1 MVISKC
7 HCLFYFMRFLIFIFS
22 ILCSLSCFAEP
33 IQNGSQDSLERALIK
48 YVQDKPHDIYYGDC
62 PAWSEEQLDFLK
74 KQFLTYLPDSTD
86 LLDVVDLDVQDK
98 NIEHGWLLVTRC
110 ERQEWYTKDDGEC
123 YNPNFRGAIILFK
136 NKTGEIY
143 KYFEKEDAFTPVGGP
158 GGIWSV
164 IFLNGNLIVLNLNYG
179 TTIDCYEFVNGE
191 FKLFRSYFKAD
202 DVTSGFEESVI
213 DIGAGTYESTEDI
226 MEYVYDETTDTGYM
240 KQLDHIVV
248 KGKVTVDYLPDF
260 LDKSSEIKII
270 EKKRID
276 GGIPSSDP

>member
-1 MVISKC
+1 
-7 HCLFYFMRFLIFIFS
+7 MRFLIFIFS

-33 IQNGSQDSLERALIK
+33 IQNGSQDSLERALLK

-62 PAWSEEQLDFLK
+62 PAWSEEQLDSLK

-86 LLDVVDLDVQDK
+86 LLDVVDLDVEDK

-202 DVTSGFEESVI
+202 DVTSGFEEHVI

-226 MEYVYDETTDTGYM
+226 MEYVYDETTETGYM

-248 KGKVTVDYLPDF
+248 KGKVTTDYLPDF
-260 LDKSSEIKII
+260 LDHSSEIKII
-270 EKKRID
+270 EKKRVD
-276 GGIPSSDP
+276 GGISPSDP

>member
-179 TTIDCYEFVNGE
+179 TTIDWYEFVNGE
-191 FKLFRSYFKAD
+191 FKLFRSYYKAD
-202 DVTSGFEESVI
+202 DVTSGFEEHVI
-213 DIGAGTYESTEDI
+213 DIESGTFESTEDI

-260 LDKSSEIKII
+260 LEKSSEIKII
-270 EKKRID
+270 EKKRVD
-276 GGIPSSDP
+276 GGISPSDP